1 MENKRRADG
10 VYFVRSA
17 SDETA
22 SNEPMLFLQVSDGRI
37 LRTAMQFFP
46 ELTADCVRD
55 RFVRITGTI
64 DEEEILTIENLDDD
78 VDISKVNLPEFFI
91 DREIPTAIIFRYLF
105 SEVHHFREELQELCF
120 AVIRE
125 YHTYCDANCV
135 APIAEIEMAKRR
147 KSASEMLETV
157 WDWKEFIEQ
166 NHIAC
171 KDIILAAVMLASTAY
186 FFDGSTPTKD
196 ADRAEDL
203 IFHEINYQVKNYVVD
218 KATARKIKKII
229 HRMFENDENLRQEL
243 IAQEFFI

>member
-17 SDETA
+17 SDQTA
-22 SNEPMLFLQVSDGRI
+22 SNEPLLFLQVSDGRI

-55 RFVRITGTI
+55 RFVRITGTV

-91 DREIPTAIIFRYLF
+91 GREIPTAIIFRYLF

-135 APIAEIEMAKRR
+135 APIAEIELAKRR
-147 KSASEMLETV
+147 KSALEMFETV

-171 KDIILAAVMLASTAY
+171 KDVLLAAVMLASTAY
-186 FFDGSTPTKD
+186 FFDGSTPAKD

-229 HRMFENDENLRQEL
+229 HRMFENDEILRQEL